1 MINKRDDRVGLCFC
15 HPRTKENVIK
25 LAKEKGSAIPPD
37 ENFVLIP
44 AMEEGVVIV
53 AVAAEFEK
61 WLNSPR
67 HSVWSMNDQEESD
80 D

>member
-25 LAKEKGSAIPPD
+25 LAKEKGSTIPPD

-53 AVAAEFEK
+53 AGAAEFEK
-61 WLNSPR
+61 WLNSPW
-67 HSVWSMNDQEESD
+67 HSAWSMNDQEGV
-80 D
+80 